1 MGILI
6 GRSPVR
12 GPARVADADRARRR
26 RLGQFF
32 LQQVDAARGLYDGK
46 LTLGSDRHDTGT
58 VVAAVFQS
66 VESLDEEIL
75 GFTMTDITDN
85 STHEKL
91 RSMRIVRCVCAGRV
105 GSRKDKNWPCTT
117 SPRSVYHD
125 AQPAATRSVQG
136 AGLCR
141 QPILF

>member
-6 GRSPVR
+6 GRGPVR

-32 LQQVDAARGLYDGK
+32 LQQVDAARRLYDGK

-58 VVAAVFQS
+58 VVAAVLQS
-66 VESLDEEIL
+66 VESFDEEIHC
-75 GFTMTDITDN
+75 FTMADITDN

-91 RSMRIVRCVCAGRV
+91 RSMRIVRCAAPGE
-105 GSRKDKNWPCTT
+105 SAAAMTKNWPCTT
-117 SPRSVYHD
+117 SPWSVYHD
-125 AQPAATRSVQG
+125 PRPAATRAVQG

-141 QPILF
+141 PAN